1 MINKFMMTPLTNEN
15 FLLYAIKSYDNPS
28 CQGLKEFDDDLKR
41 LRYVK
46 RLLGRYL
53 ATGDIKER
61 LIINHLVVF
70 YNVFGSEAGTNM
82 LFFKLQER
90 FWPQLKTFLVFLN
103 YMPEAITIRGKR
115 INSSDIMVDDT
126 IVELLRKI

>member
-1 MINKFMMTPLTNEN
+1 MMTPLTNEN